1 MRIKKSNKFAWII
14 LIGIVILLLI
24 VYNAQKNKVNY
35 NDLTEEEVMEA
46 VNKEVKDMQTS
57 KLSSMSER
65 DRMEYYVS
73 KFVKAIEEKQYES
86 AYNMLYDEFKTNYF
100 PTLSSFEEYVKT
112 KFPRMI
118 SFQHN
123 NFERN
128 GDYYILFITMSNLL
142 GSKDDKIEINFVV
155 KENDLNDFVLSFSVI

>member
-1 MRIKKSNKFAWII
+1 MKIKRGNK
-14 LIGIVILLLI
+14 LIWFLVVIVLLLLLNG
-24 VYNAQKNKVNY
+24 YSSKKNKLNY
-35 NDLTEEEVMEA
+35 SELTEEEIIEE
-46 VNKEVKDMQTS
+46 VNEEINDMQVG

-73 KFVKAIEEKQYES
+73 RFVKAVEEKQYES
-86 AYNMLYDEFKTNYF
+86 AYNMLYDKFKTNYF
-100 PTLSSFEEYVKT
+100 PTLSSFEEYAKT

-118 SFQHN
+118 SLQHN

-142 GSKDDKIEINFVV
+142 GSKNDQIEINFVV

>member
-35 NDLTEEEVMEA
+35 KDLTEEEVMEA

-73 KFVKAIEEKQYES
+73 KFIKAIENKSYET
-86 AYNMLYDEFKTNYF
+86 AYGMLYDKFKETYF
-100 PTLSSFEEYVKT
+100 PTLESFEEYART
-112 KFPRMI
+112 NFPKEI
-118 SFQHN
+118 SLKHEN
-123 NFERN
+123 IERN
-128 GDYYILFITMSNLL
+128 GEYYVLFVTMSNML
-142 GSKDDKIEINFVV
+142 GNKNDGTDMNFVV
-155 KENDLNDFVLSFSVI
+155 RENDLNDFVLSFSVK

>member
-1 MRIKKSNKFAWII
+1 M
-14 LIGIVILLLI
+14 
-24 VYNAQKNKVNY
+24 
-35 NDLTEEEVMEA
+35 TEEEIIEE
-46 VNKEVKDMQTS
+46 VNAEINDMQVG

-73 KFVKAIEEKQYES
+73 RFVKAIEEKQYES

-100 PTLSSFEEYVKT
+100 PTLSSFEEYTKT
-112 KFPRMI
+112 KFPKMI
-118 SFQHN
+118 SLQHN

-142 GSKDDKIEINFVV
+142 GSKNDQTEINFVV

>member
-1 MRIKKSNKFAWII
+1 MRIKKRNK
-14 LIGIVILLLI
+14 LIWLSAIVILLLLL
-24 VYNAQKNKVNY
+24 NAYVSKKDTVNYSELTQEETIEKVN
-35 NDLTEEEVMEA
+35 EEI
-46 VNKEVKDMQTS
+46 NDMQVS

-100 PTLSSFEEYVKT
+100 PTLSSFEEYAKT

>member
-1 MRIKKSNKFAWII
+1 MKIKRRNK
-14 LIGIVILLLI
+14 LIWFLIVILILLLLNG
-24 VYNAQKNKVNY
+24 YSSKKNQVNY
-35 NDLTEEEVMEA
+35 SELTEEEIIEE
-46 VNKEVKDMQTS
+46 VNAEINDMQVG

-73 KFVKAIEEKQYES
+73 RFVKAIEEKQYES

-100 PTLSSFEEYVKT
+100 PTLSSFEEYTKT
-112 KFPRMI
+112 KFPKMI
-118 SFQHN
+118 SLQHN

-142 GSKDDKIEINFVV
+142 GSKNDQTEINFVV

>member
-1 MRIKKSNKFAWII
+1 MRIKKRNK
-14 LIGIVILLLI
+14 LIWLSAIVILLLLL
-24 VYNAQKNKVNY
+24 NAYVSKKDTVNYSELTQEETIEKVN
-35 NDLTEEEVMEA
+35 EEI
-46 VNKEVKDMQTS
+46 NDMQVS